1 MIFWYKIKSENM
13 GEAIASMSLKGFFFR
28 SCGGSRVTKVF
39 IFSLLIKSS
48 AIRKLEEYFGESK
61 ADELEDST
69 KSKSY
74 QCAVKIHQAHHHN
87 ISIDLIKKNRKQEA
101 NKKCH
106 FAMLSRIYPPEQNSS
121 PQLQ

>member
-1 MIFWYKIKSENM
+1 MIFWNKIKSGNK
-13 GEAIASMSLKGFFFR
+13 GEAITSMSLKGFFFR

-39 IFSLLIKSS
+39 IFFLLIKSS

-74 QCAVKIHQAHHHN
+74 HCAVLIHQPHHHT
-87 ISIDLIKKNRKQEA
+87 ISIDLIKKSRK
-101 NKKCH
+101 
-106 FAMLSRIYPPEQNSS
+106 
-121 PQLQ
+121 

>member
-69 KSKSY
+69 KSKSCH
-74 QCAVKIHQAHHHN
+74 CALLIHQPHHHT
-87 ISIDLIKKNRKQEA
+87 ISIDLIKK
-101 NKKCH
+101 
-106 FAMLSRIYPPEQNSS
+106 S
-121 PQLQ
+121 PK

>member
-1 MIFWYKIKSENM
+1 M
-13 GEAIASMSLKGFFFR
+13 ASMSLKGFFFR
-28 SCGGSRVTKVF
+28 YCGGSRVTKVF

-74 QCAVKIHQAHHHN
+74 QCAVIIHQAHHHN
-87 ISIDLIKKNRKQEA
+87 ISIDLIKNIARIA
-101 NKKCH
+101 N
-106 FAMLSRIYPPEQNSS
+106 AVQVTI
-121 PQLQ
+121 